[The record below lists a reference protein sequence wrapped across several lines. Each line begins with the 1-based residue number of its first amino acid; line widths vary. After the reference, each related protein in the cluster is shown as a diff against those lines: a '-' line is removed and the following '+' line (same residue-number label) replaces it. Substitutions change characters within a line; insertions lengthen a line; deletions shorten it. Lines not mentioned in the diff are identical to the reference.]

1 MHSAGTGA
9 LVREYNGHQGAV
21 YSVDCGMVSRRGNN
35 RMAVIASGSA
45 DTSVIIW
52 NLRSGN
58 RYRTFD
64 ESTDAVYAV
73 QLSPD
78 GKFVAAG
85 GRDGKLRLWNLRRRT
100 LTHEF

>member
-1 MHSAGTGA
+1 MGIKV
-9 LVREYNGHQGAV
+9 LV
-21 YSVDCGMVSRRGNN
+21 YSVDCGTVFRRANN
-35 RMAVIASGSA
+35 RMETVIASGSA

-64 ESTDAVYAV
+64 DSTDAVYAV

-78 GKFVAAG
+78 GEFVAAG